1 MCKYFQFGSMRA
13 SRLSRPVWT
22 CLAIWVLIS
31 SFYVFKAAQSK
42 QTVVDRPIERWTV
55 DLRAGCPPNL
65 AGPSPDPNTDPKL
78 ARPLS
83 AAELL
88 CRPLAFDH
96 SSIPKLLHQS
106 WKTTDLPAK
115 FDKWSRVCREKHQDW
130 EWVLWTN
137 EDNLNLVRKY
147 FPWLLEEYLALP
159 GDIYRAD
166 FSRNLYMY
174 MFGG

>member
-1 MCKYFQFGSMRA
+1 MGKSFQHNSMSALRLRRSVWICLVIWLSMTAIFLHNA
-13 SRLSRPVWT
+13 SHSE
-22 CLAIWVLIS
+22 
-31 SFYVFKAAQSK
+31 
-42 QTVVDRPIERWTV
+42 QTLVNQPTERWAV
-55 DLRAGCPPNL
+55 DLSAGCPPHL
-65 AGPSPDPNTDPKL
+65 ASPSPDSDIDAQL

-88 CRPLAFDH
+88 CRPLASDH
-96 SSIPKLLHQS
+96 FSIPKLLHQS
-106 WKTTDLPAK
+106 WKTNELPAK

-137 EDNLNLVRKY
+137 DDNLNLVRKY

-159 GDIYRAD
+159 GEIYRAD
-166 FSRNLYMY
+166 LSRNLYMY